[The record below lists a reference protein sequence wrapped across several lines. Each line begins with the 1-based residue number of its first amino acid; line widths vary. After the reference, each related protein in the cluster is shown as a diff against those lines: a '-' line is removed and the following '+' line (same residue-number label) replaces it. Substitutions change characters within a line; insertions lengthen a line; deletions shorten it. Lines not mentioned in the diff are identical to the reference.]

1 MAYCGY
7 AKAIKQRCPA
17 RWPKIRPPTKWC
29 AVPRKPTRN
38 QISLRYPVLKSPASW
53 LLWGRI
59 GGKRRMETM
68 TAAQR
73 REVASKAAKTL
84 GEARKETLLSP
95 YFLKTA
101 CNEHFKLD
109 QS

>member
-17 RWPKIRPPTKWC
+17 RRPKSGRLPNGAPFH
-29 AVPRKPTRN
+29 AKPTRN
-38 QISLRYPVLKSPASW
+38 QIPLRYPVLKSPASW

-73 REVASKAAKTL
+73 REVASKAAKTRWAKH
-84 GEARKETLLSP
+84 GKKHS
-95 YFLKTA
+95 
-101 CNEHFKLD
+101 
-109 QS
+109 

>member
-1 MAYCGY
+1 MPSPLAE
-7 AKAIKQRCPA
+7 
-17 RWPKIRPPTKWC
+17 IRPPTKWC

-38 QISLRYPVLKSPASW
+38 QIPLRYPVLKSPASW

-73 REVASKAAKTL
+73 REVASKAAKTRWAKH
-84 GEARKETLLSP
+84 GKKHS
-95 YFLKTA
+95 
-101 CNEHFKLD
+101 
-109 QS
+109 